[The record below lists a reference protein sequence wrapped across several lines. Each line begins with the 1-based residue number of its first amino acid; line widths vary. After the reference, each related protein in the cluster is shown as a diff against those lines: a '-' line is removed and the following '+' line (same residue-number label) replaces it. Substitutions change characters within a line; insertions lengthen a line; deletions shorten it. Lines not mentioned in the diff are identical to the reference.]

1 MSSEMSSQQAQP
13 NQPGPPT
20 SISHQITL
28 LQQRGM
34 AVPDPAGAE
43 RFLSNVNFYRFRG
56 YLEPFVAP
64 AAVNSPPHTFL
75 PGTSLDQAVERYEF
89 DTQLRALLI
98 GGFNRIEV
106 SIRTQWTYH
115 LTYTQGGGPFSH
127 QNASLFSKGHA
138 KNWHD
143 LSREYIRHG
152 QANHS
157 YPLSGCPTWAI
168 VETMTFGLLS
178 RWYGDTNKQVRQL
191 VAKHYLLD
199 ESVLQSL
206 LRHLT
211 PVRNFC
217 AHHERLWDR
226 DLKTRMKVPKNMGTF
241 AKPTSFFNLNQR
253 GKLYNTLVMIAY
265 LTATI
270 TRTNDWALGFRTL
283 MNQHQHIPQ
292 SQMGF
297 PANWQQLAIW
307 Q

>member
-1 MSSEMSSQQAQP
+1 MSRQMPFPQGQTST
-13 NQPGPPT
+13 PGPPA
-20 SISHQITL
+20 SITGQINL
-28 LQQRGM
+28 LRQRGM
-34 AVPDPAGAE
+34 SVPDQAEAE

-56 YLEPFVAP
+56 YLEPFVDP
-64 AAVNSPPHTFL
+64 AAVHSSPRTFL
-75 PGTSLDQAVERYEF
+75 TGSSFKQAVERYEF
-89 DTQLRALLI
+89 DTQLRSLLI
-98 GGFNRIEV
+98 GGFNRMEV

-127 QNASLFSKGHA
+127 QNANFFSKGYVQ
-138 KNWHD
+138 NWQD
-143 LSREYIRHG
+143 LSQDYIRHG
-152 QANHS
+152 QANHG
-157 YPLSGCPTWAI
+157 YPLSVCPTWAI

-199 ESVLQSL
+199 ESVLQSV

-226 DLKTRMKVPKNMGTF
+226 DLKTKMKVPKKMGTF
-241 AKPTSFFNLNQR
+241 ANPASFFNLYQK

-265 LTATI
+265 LTTTI
-270 TRTNDWALGFRTL
+270 TQTKDWALGLKTL

-292 SQMGF
+292 SEMGF
-297 PANWQQLAIW
+297 PTHWQNFPIW